1 LDRVLAAFRLQEG
14 KEKESLEFYFL
25 LVVVWKERNKR
36 ILFNPEIG
44 RVAQLVQEEVI
55 CIL

>member
-1 LDRVLAAFRLQEG
+1 MDRVLAAFRLQEG